1 MYTNLGFLKTIW
13 ALALVWAIQFPLLAQ
28 PFPATL
34 EEPLEPLPV
43 MDSLDTTGLQRW
55 GYVLATRTY
64 ALLTFEQETLAR
76 SQQQRDSLTMA
87 IETAKTDTTVDK
99 KTVRGMNKD
108 LKNLQSAE
116 KTAAARL
123 ESVTALLERCSAY
136 NSADAAG
143 QTAALPALWS
153 GVNDAETAA
162 RLRAGLTPPTVA
174 MPVDSAAVASPPTA
188 AATVYAS
195 YNPEADPMLNPPTPP
210 CRWAVDERDAFSG
223 EVRKETE
230 KEVLFRYTNPKLQ
243 SLYAGRP
250 HTVGEATL
258 GRTGDVLRFDLIL
271 TINDPNA
278 RNVFGKL
285 ALNSPALFKL
295 LDGTTLTLNNLK
307 GDEGAALPD
316 NAGYVYRAQY
326 VLDKTAVKQVKK
338 SGLDK
343 VRLTWATGYE
353 DYDIQLVDFLQ
364 RALRCI
370 E

>member
-1 MYTNLGFLKTIW
+1 MYTNSGFLKTIW
-13 ALALVWAIQFPLLAQ
+13 ALALVWVVTFPVAAQ
-28 PFPATL
+28 TFPAKL
-34 EEPLEPLPV
+34 VEPLAPLAV
-43 MDSLDTTGLQRW
+43 MDSLDATGLQQW

-64 ALLTFEQETLAR
+64 ALLAFEQEILVR
-76 SQQQRDSLTMA
+76 RQQQIDSMTLA

-99 KTVRGMNKD
+99 KTVRTMSKD

-116 KTAAARL
+116 KAAAAQV
-123 ESVTALLERCSAY
+123 ESAAALLERCSAY
-136 NSADAAG
+136 NSSDSAG
-143 QTAALPALWS
+143 QATALPAMWA
-153 GVNDAETAA
+153 GVNGAENAA
-162 RLRAGLTPPTVA
+162 RLRAGLTPSPGD
-174 MPVDSAAVASPPTA
+174 MPADSAATSPPTVSPTA
-188 AATVYAS
+188 YVAYK
-195 YNPEADPMLNPPTPP
+195 PEADPMLYPPVPP

-230 KEVLFRYTNPKLQ
+230 REVLFRYTNPKLQ
-243 SLYAGRP
+243 ALYPDRP

-271 TINDPNA
+271 TISDPNA

-307 GDEGAALPD
+307 GDEGTALPD

-326 VLDKTAVKQVKK
+326 MLDKTAVKQVKK